1 MGAGHF
7 IRPLSC
13 LRIPTPE
20 GKKKKLDTW
29 RTRRT
34 GQKLGIKEKD
44 DTVKW
49 SLSTSATYFVNYRK
63 FDNLSRFVTRWINN
77 RLNPQTQH
85 ESSLYSLGIWMA
97 KLIKIITN
105 CFCFYSII
113 FVVFY
118 FLSLHSCLFYYT
130 RFLFLVS
137 SRHSF
142 YCYNSFPFWY
152 PYDISFY
159 CWYFFFMSLCY
170 FSAAGTSSFY

>member
-13 LRIPTPE
+13 LRVPTPE

-85 ESSLYSLGIWMA
+85 ESNLYSLGIWMA

-105 CFCFYSII
+105 YYKLFLFLFHNICRILFFI
-113 FVVFY
+113 VA
-118 FLSLHSCLFYYT
+118 FLSLLLYKISFFSIIASLF
-130 RFLFLVS
+130 LLLQLLSFLVS
-137 SRHSF
+137 
-142 YCYNSFPFWY
+142 
-152 PYDISFY
+152 
-159 CWYFFFMSLCY
+159 L
-170 FSAAGTSSFY
+170 

>member
-13 LRIPTPE
+13 LRVPTPE
-20 GKKKKLDTW
+20 RKKKKLDTW

-44 DTVKW
+44 ATVKW

-85 ESSLYSLGIWMA
+85 ESNLYSLGIWMA

-105 CFCFYSII
+105 YYKLFLFLFHNICRILFFI
-113 FVVFY
+113 VA
-118 FLSLHSCLFYYT
+118 FLSLLLYKISFFSIIASLF
-130 RFLFLVS
+130 LLLQLLSFLVS
-137 SRHSF
+137 
-142 YCYNSFPFWY
+142 
-152 PYDISFY
+152 
-159 CWYFFFMSLCY
+159 L
-170 FSAAGTSSFY
+170 

>member
-13 LRIPTPE
+13 LRVPTPE
-20 GKKKKLDTW
+20 RKKKKLDTW

-105 CFCFYSII
+105 YYKLFLFLFHNICRILFFI
-113 FVVFY
+113 VA
-118 FLSLHSCLFYYT
+118 FLSLLLYKISFFSIIASLF
-130 RFLFLVS
+130 LLLQLLSFLVS
-137 SRHSF
+137 
-142 YCYNSFPFWY
+142 
-152 PYDISFY
+152 
-159 CWYFFFMSLCY
+159 L
-170 FSAAGTSSFY
+170 